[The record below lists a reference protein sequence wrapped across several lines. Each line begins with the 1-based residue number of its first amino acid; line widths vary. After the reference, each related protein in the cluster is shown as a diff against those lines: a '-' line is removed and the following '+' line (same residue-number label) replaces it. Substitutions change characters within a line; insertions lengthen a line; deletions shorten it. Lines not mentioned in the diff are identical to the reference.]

1 MNQISGLSNFIK
13 DPSRWISDGERIGLL
28 SHQAAIDEGFHNI
41 LDVLKAGGVNPV
53 ALFGPEHGYQTGAQD
68 MISVS
73 DESGQDSTPVFSL
86 YGNTVESLEPSDS
99 SLDLVDLVIC
109 DLRDVGSRYYTYI
122 WTALIAATKVL
133 QRKKRFIVLDY
144 PAVLDGVTLEGTP
157 QKPGFESFVGFKP
170 VPVRH
175 GMTLGEILNMFLPE
189 DLKSGFT
196 VVPCLGWERNMLL
209 SKTSLPFNWPS
220 PNMPSFA
227 TALVYP
233 GMCLIEATTLS
244 EGRGTTRPF
253 EAIGAEGLNTTALIK
268 ELQFLE
274 GITLREIGFTPAFH
288 KYQGRLCNGIML
300 HVKDPISFKPFH
312 AGLAIIAAVKK
323 VSPEVFEW
331 RRKPYEF
338 VMDIPA
344 IDLLTGSDEFR
355 NAVDLNIEP
364 QDAYSMLGKIPVE
377 FIEKRKEFLLYP

>member
-1 MNQISGLSNFIK
+1 MNQISGLTNFIK
-13 DPSRWISDGERIGLL
+13 EPSKWISGGERIGLL
-28 SHQAAIDEGFHNI
+28 SHQAAIDERFHNI
-41 LDVLKAGGVNPV
+41 LDVLKSGGINPV
-53 ALFGPEHGYQTGAQD
+53 ALFGPEHGFSTGAQD

-73 DESGQDSTPVFSL
+73 DESGNEATPVFSL
-86 YGNTVESLEPSDS
+86 YGNTIESLEPTDTA
-99 SLDLVDLVIC
+99 LDLVDLVIC

-133 QRKKRFIVLDY
+133 RLKKRFIVLDY
-144 PAVLDGVTLEGTP
+144 PAVLDGITLEGTP
-157 QKPGFESFVGFKP
+157 QKTGFESFVGFKP

-196 VVPCLGWERNMLL
+196 VVPCTGWKRTMLL
-209 SKTSLPFNWPS
+209 SQTSFPFNWPS
-220 PNMPSFA
+220 PNMPSFN

-253 EAIGAEGLNTTALIK
+253 EVIGAECLDATAIIK
-268 ELQFLE
+268 ELHFLE
-274 GITLREIGFTPAFH
+274 GVTLREVGFTPAFH
-288 KYQGRLCNGIML
+288 KYSGRFCNGIML
-300 HVKDPISFKPFH
+300 HVTDPVRFKPFH
-312 AGLAIIAAVKK
+312 TGLAIIAAIKK
-323 VSPEVFEW
+323 VNPEIFEW

-355 NAVDLNIEP
+355 KAVDSNIHP
-364 QDAYSMLGKIPVE
+364 VDAWGMLTDIPDD
-377 FIEKRKEFLLYP
+377 FIEKRKEFLIY